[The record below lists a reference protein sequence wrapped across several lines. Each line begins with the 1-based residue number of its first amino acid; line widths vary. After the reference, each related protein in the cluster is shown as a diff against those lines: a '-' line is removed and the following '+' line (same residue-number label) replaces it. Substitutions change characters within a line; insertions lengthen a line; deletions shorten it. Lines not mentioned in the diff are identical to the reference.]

1 MASLSPAP
9 GSPLAGQSCSVG
21 HNLRALKGAAAQVR
35 DRLSP
40 EHWNLIEH
48 AEASFA
54 QDCAAMAA
62 DAEYGTAEALA
73 ALAALS
79 ERLAAITGAQT
90 DRMVR
95 DNGWRLLS
103 VGRHIE
109 RLITLSR
116 ALSLGLE
123 HRCMDDPTG
132 FEAVVAL
139 FDSTITF
146 HAQYQQRR
154 DMVALIDLLVMDR
167 DNPRSIAWVVQTLR
181 SRLAKLSQS
190 ATPQDAVLAQ
200 GLPDPDVWVLTE
212 LSSWQREG
220 QTMRY
225 STLAELLDGCET
237 AAAELSDEITRLHF
251 SHADRKTQSV
261 GV

>member
-1 MASLSPAP
+1 LMAGLAPAP
-9 GSPLAGQSCSVG
+9 GSPLAGQSFSVG
-21 HNLRALKGAAAQVR
+21 HNLRALKSAAAQVR

-48 AEASFA
+48 AGASFA

-62 DAEYGTAEALA
+62 DAEYGTAEAMA
-73 ALAALS
+73 ALSAVS

-103 VGRHIE
+103 VGRHID

-123 HRCMDDPTG
+123 HHCMEDPAG

-181 SRLAKLSQS
+181 ARLAKLSQS

-200 GLPDPDVWVLTE
+200 GLP
-212 LSSWQREG
+212 
-220 QTMRY
+220 
-225 STLAELLDGCET
+225 
-237 AAAELSDEITRLHF
+237 
-251 SHADRKTQSV
+251 
-261 GV
+261 